1 MLAYEDGL
9 HKFVSNFT
17 KFEKAV
23 NQIRITNQRIF
34 CLELEFDRIIH
45 ETLSLLKSQRR
56 QYFNKGRI
64 VKSYKKINPFNNKGG
79 VFNEDYKYVM
89 TNFKKLIKFFNK
101 QPMLTKLATNK
112 FNICVASHTNIESK
126 SKLKELNTR
135 QNPVAATPPRA
146 NLPSP

>member
-1 MLAYEDGL
+1 
-9 HKFVSNFT
+9 
-17 KFEKAV
+17 
-23 NQIRITNQRIF
+23 
-34 CLELEFDRIIH
+34 
-45 ETLSLLKSQRR
+45 
-56 QYFNKGRI
+56 
-64 VKSYKKINPFNNKGG
+64 
-79 VFNEDYKYVM
+79 M

-112 FNICVASHTNIESK
+112 FNISVASHTNIESK